1 MTSYLHN
8 VENPLYVHV
17 GSINLCRGKQI
28 LSGNVKMVARV
39 LALFWSS
46 SLITVSPFPY
56 SQVVV
61 FKSTWFVSY

>member
-1 MTSYLHN
+1 
-8 VENPLYVHV
+8 
-17 GSINLCRGKQI
+17 
-28 LSGNVKMVARV
+28 MVARV

-61 FKSTWFVSY
+61 LKSTLFVSYWHISDKSEIEKVSVVWYFVAYSRHNL